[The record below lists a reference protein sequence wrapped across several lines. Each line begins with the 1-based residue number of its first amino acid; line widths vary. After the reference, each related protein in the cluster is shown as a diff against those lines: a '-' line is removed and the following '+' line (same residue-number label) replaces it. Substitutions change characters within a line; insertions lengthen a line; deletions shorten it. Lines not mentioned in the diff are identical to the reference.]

1 MQFDL
6 IVAVRGGAKDQRV
19 LVEDAVVL
27 GDSAV
32 IRVRVALTDKV
43 HILVDEEGL
52 SVRGRGD
59 DRQRE
64 VRQPIS
70 GEGQVLVVGSQGAD
84 LILADGRD
92 EDRVVDTLF
101 RQLHEDRDIRN
112 ERSFLVLRVLFNQI
126 YELRVVHV
134 TATVTVPTNPVEM
147 RSLGVRSVSY
157 ACAPPMGL
165 KPHWIIRLPFAPWLP
180 GAKKVLSGRA
190 LRSA

>member
-1 MQFDL
+1 M
-6 IVAVRGGAKDQRV
+6 R
-19 LVEDAVVL
+19 L
-27 GDSAV
+27 GDLAVIIHQQISAV
-32 IRVRVALTDKV
+32 AMQHAGLAAGDGGSMTAGFEARACGFHADDF
-43 HILVDEEGL
+43 HILVIEERL
-52 SVRGRGD
+52 SVRDRGN

-64 VRQPIS
+64 VCQPIC
-70 GEGQVLVVGSQGAD
+70 GEGQVLVAGSQGTD

-101 RQLHEDRDIRN
+101 CQLHKDRDVRN

-147 RSLGVRSVSY
+147 RSLGVRLVSY

-165 KPHWIIRLPFAPWLP
+165 KPH
-180 GAKKVLSGRA
+180 
-190 LRSA
+190 

>member
-6 IVAVRGGAKDQRV
+6 IVAVRGGTKDQGV
-19 LVEDAVVL
+19 LVEDGVVL
-27 GDSAV
+27 GNPTI
-32 IRVRVALTDKV
+32 IRVRVALTDEV
-43 HILVDEEGL
+43 YILVIEERL
-52 SVRGRGD
+52 SVRDRGN

-64 VRQPIS
+64 VCQPIC
-70 GEGQVLVVGSQGAD
+70 GEGQVLVAGSQGTD
-84 LILADGRD
+84 LILANGRD
-92 EDRVVDTLF
+92 EDCVVNTLF
-101 RQLHEDRDIRN
+101 CQLHKDRDVRN

-165 KPHWIIRLPFAPWLP
+165 KPH
-180 GAKKVLSGRA
+180 
-190 LRSA
+190 